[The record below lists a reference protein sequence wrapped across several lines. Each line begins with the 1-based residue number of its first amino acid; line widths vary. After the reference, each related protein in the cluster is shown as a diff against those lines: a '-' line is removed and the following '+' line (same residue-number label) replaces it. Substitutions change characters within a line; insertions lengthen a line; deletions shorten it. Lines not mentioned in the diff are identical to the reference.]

1 MYLPRGRTCNF
12 VWWSRERPTDAG
24 RCEFTLYAVGRILRL
39 ASNGTLLRKRNG
51 DPQVDFSSDDEG
63 RNSRFSE
70 SSDDGFG
77 VLP

>member
-1 MYLPRGRTCNF
+1 MAPIKHRFAEENH
-12 VWWSRERPTDAG
+12 
-24 RCEFTLYAVGRILRL
+24 
-39 ASNGTLLRKRNG
+39 G
-51 DPQVDFSSDDEG
+51 DLQVDFSSDDEG